1 MSSAKITLLGF
12 YNYNNALFDEMVL
25 PDGVDKETLINT
37 ILMRGAEYECV
48 YSDPNFMQKLIG
60 SWSRQWQR
68 VFEKWKEVTDTDFA
82 PLDNYDRYEDWS
94 DTKQSNEKE
103 VGVDTSNVSGVDAVT
118 KSNSVSG
125 SGLTSGSDNTSGSG
139 STDDTKSTSAYNS
152 SSFVNADKD
161 VQSNTTHTDSITSTT
176 SSSQSTSNESEDAR
190 KTVNTASNNETTR
203 DYNDVSVHTA
213 HIHGNIGVT
222 TSSAMYRE
230 FYELMLQYGNIY
242 NSIATVF
249 LQAFV
254 IPIL

>member
-25 PDGVDKETLINT
+25 PDGVDKETLVDT
-37 ILMRGAEYECV
+37 ILMRGAEYECI
-48 YSDPNFMQKLIG
+48 YSDPSFMQKLVG
-60 SWSRQWQR
+60 SWSRQWLK
-68 VFEKWKEVTDTDFA
+68 VFEKWQEVTNTDFA
-82 PLDNYDRYEDWS
+82 PLENYDRYEDWN
-94 DTKQSNEKE
+94 DTKQSNEKSIGSRYNTNI
-103 VGVDTSNVSGVDAVT
+103 VRG
-118 KSNSVSG
+118 SG
-125 SGLTSGSDNTSGSG
+125 STSGSDNTSGSG
-139 STDDTKSTSAYNS
+139 STDDTKTTSAYNS

-161 VQSNTTHTDSITSTT
+161 MQSNTTRTDSTTSTT
-176 SSSQSTSNESEDAR
+176 SSSQSTA
-190 KTVNTASNNETTR
+190 NETSNDETSR

-222 TSSAMYRE
+222 TSSTMYRE